1 MDIDRT
7 QPFIWTLTGLEE
19 FSYMASELF
28 CRGGPKW
35 FLVVKTHEDEVFVDI
50 KRLHKA
56 EAPVRAC
63 YTLTIRNQVCAR
75 VLVLSAGGR
84 GGGRNTQPGN
94 RTPGQPHT
102 RANAQPDHAGG
113 QA

>member
-1 MDIDRT
+1 
-7 QPFIWTLTGLEE
+7 
-19 FSYMASELF
+19 MASELF